1 MFVMPFAIIND
12 ITGEWPLG
20 EKACKIWI
28 RYIKEEITIDS
39 DSLLIRVF
47 GLTIYHVQ
55 IQFNPF
61 KPLIPL

>member
-28 RYIKEEITIDS
+28 RFVSKIRNQFLFTQKLLSKIK
-39 DSLLIRVF
+39 F
-47 GLTIYHVQ
+47 
-55 IQFNPF
+55 
-61 KPLIPL
+61 